1 MWIVL
6 KMAELTCCIK
16 MATAIIR
23 DHHIRLLHSS
33 IMPDPV
39 LLQGL
44 GVKYSYPSTPHAW
57 HSKQDC
63 FVTPKISSE
72 QQMQVLLK
80 RQRRSP
86 PSDLPC
92 LNFHSIIW
100 HQRQIFIFDHQ
111 LAVVYHETDHHSPE
125 VPIRKIGGL
134 LWSGSAHWQQL
145 FQWGEEAVSSPI
157 NLQNNNIHCGLSAWS
172 YNLLTLMLYGHQHD
186 PLWLFTRYQVQLL
199 YMNYS
204 GSSVTCE

>member
-1 MWIVL
+1 MDRL
-6 KMAELTCCIK
+6 KKMAELTCCIK
-16 MATAIIR
+16 MVTAIIC
-23 DHHIRLLHSS
+23 DHHICLLHSS

-44 GVKYSYPSTPHAW
+44 GVKYSYPSPPHAW

-63 FVTPKISSE
+63 FVTPKISLE

-80 RQRRSP
+80 RQGRRP

-100 HQRQIFIFDHQ
+100 HQRQIFIFNHQ
-111 LAVVYHETDHHSPE
+111 LAVVCHETDHHSPE

-134 LWSGSAHWQQL
+134 LQSGSAHQQRL
-145 FQWGEEAVSSPI
+145 FQCGEEAVPSPI
-157 NLQNNNIHCGLSAWS
+157 NLQNSNIHCRSSAWS
-172 YNLLTLMLYGHQHD
+172 YNLLTLMLYGRQHD
-186 PLWLFTRYQVQLL
+186 PLWLFTRYQVWIL

-204 GSSVTCE
+204 GSSVMYE